1 MQYGIFSYKTKLIF
15 FRFSLAGSATEMRVA
30 SPYIPTDER
39 FDHVKLSDN
48 KADMVRAAGH
58 AISSKIQAK
67 LSKKTSFES
76 IEEVKKLYAPKGKF
90 DGGINNVLPTKADVS
105 TRDQQPLVFLKELT
119 AKRNDGEKNNILLFP
134 IPQIIQGKLILD
146 KDRDFWISCWICT
159 LRLRSHSF
167 GLDLVRLEYVG
178 GPNASIQWLTVAK
191 FHVPQLTKRRGKPM
205 PNLLES
211 I

>member
-1 MQYGIFSYKTKLIF
+1 MLVLHGLRRELCHIWYLGSFSSMFKMLFPEMFMTWCNMGFLTKKLTF

-146 KDRDFWISCWICT
+146 KERDF
-159 LRLRSHSF
+159 
-167 GLDLVRLEYVG
+167 LDLMLELHY
-178 GPNASIQWLTVAK
+178 
-191 FHVPQLTKRRGKPM
+191 
-205 PNLLES
+205 
-211 I
+211 

>member
-1 MQYGIFSYKTKLIF
+1 
-15 FRFSLAGSATEMRVA
+15 MRVA

-90 DGGINNVLPTKADVS
+90 AGGINNVLPAKADVS

-146 KDRDFWISCWICT
+146 RERYLLNLILDLHNKGCEAIALGWIS
-159 LRLRSHSF
+159 H
-167 GLDLVRLEYVG
+167 G
-178 GPNASIQWLTVAK
+178 
-191 FHVPQLTKRRGKPM
+191 
-205 PNLLES
+205 
-211 I
+211 